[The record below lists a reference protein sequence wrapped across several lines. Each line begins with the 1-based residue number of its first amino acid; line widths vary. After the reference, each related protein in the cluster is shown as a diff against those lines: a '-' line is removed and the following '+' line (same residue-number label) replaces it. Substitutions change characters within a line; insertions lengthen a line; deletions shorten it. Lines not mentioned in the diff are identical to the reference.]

1 MKMRKLQLVLIIA
14 VALLFVTATAVS
26 AATPAQINTAINKGV
41 IYLASQQQADGSF
54 GNQGS
59 YQGVAPTGLAVLKL
73 EDFAIE
79 QGKSPFDPSYQYS
92 GNVQKGL
99 DYIFKHV
106 QADGSIMSDYT
117 VYDTSIGL
125 MAISESGAPG
135 KIVSGT
141 GNVNADG
148 KTYKVIAQNAVN
160 RLVASQSTN
169 DGGWYY
175 YTNEDDEAAPGFGDQ
190 SNTGYAT
197 LGLTYAQKFGI
208 SIPAG
213 TLGGINKW
221 VGFDQD
227 PDGHSYYRV
236 PGPYFWNWPNTYK
249 TGSLLYQFKQ
259 VGVGSADPRVQK
271 SLEYIQNHWND
282 NGVNQWD
289 GGDQGW
295 KGDEQ
300 AAFGLMKGFEA
311 QGITSITVG
320 GNPVD
325 WYGDMA
331 DWMVTNQNAD
341 GSWAGEY
348 WAASPVLSTSWAL
361 LVLEKTTAIPPPE
374 FGVVKSASES
384 SVASGGSVT
393 YTYLVSNTGI
403 VPISSIVLT
412 DDKLGVI
419 AGPASGDSNSNGIL
433 DPLETWTY
441 TKDTT
446 LTVTTTNTATAAG
459 KDMAGAP
466 LSSGK
471 SNAVTVTV
479 NGTVPSPEFPTLA
492 VPVVMII
499 GMMFITYS
507 IRKKE

>member
-1 MKMRKLQLVLIIA
+1 MKMKKLQLFIIIA

-41 IYLASQQQADGSF
+41 AYLALQQQADGSF
-54 GNQGS
+54 GTQGS

-73 EDFAIE
+73 EDYAIE

-106 QADGSIMSDYT
+106 QADGTIKTQYT

-125 MAISESGAPG
+125 MAICESGAPG
-135 KIVSGT
+135 KLVSGT

-148 KTYKVIAQNAVN
+148 KTYKQVAEAAVH
-160 RLVASQSTN
+160 RLVESQSLN

-175 YTNEDDEAAPGFGDQ
+175 YTNEEDADELRPGYGDQ
-190 SNTGYAT
+190 SNSGYAT

-208 SIPAG
+208 STPAA
-213 TLGGINKW
+213 TLGGVNTW
-221 VGFDQD
+221 VNLIQD
-227 PDGHSYYRV
+227 PSGASKYWTSGWD
-236 PGPYFWNWPNTYK
+236 WPNTYK
-249 TGSLLYQFKQ
+249 TGSLLYQFKM
-259 VGVGSADPRVQK
+259 VGAGTADPRVQNAVG
-271 SLEYIQNHWND
+271 YIQDHWND

-295 KGDEQ
+295 KGDPQ

-311 QGITSITVG
+311 QGINTITVG

-325 WYGDMA
+325 WYSDMS
-331 DWMVTNQNAD
+331 DWMVANQNAD

-348 WAASPVLSTSWAL
+348 WASSPVLSTSWAL
-361 LVLEKTTAIPPPE
+361 LVLEKTTANPPPE

-403 VPISSIVLT
+403 VPISSVVLT

-419 AGPASGDSNSNGIL
+419 AGPASGDDNANGIL

-441 TKDTT
+441 TKATT

-466 LSSGK
+466 ITSGK

-499 GMMFITYS
+499 GMVLITYS

>member
-1 MKMRKLQLVLIIA
+1 MKIRKLQLFIIIA

-41 IYLASQQQADGSF
+41 TYLATNQAADGSF
-54 GNQGS
+54 GGGELS
-59 YQGVAPTGLAVLKL
+59 VTALAVLKL

-92 GNVQKGL
+92 GNVQNGL
-99 DYIFKHV
+99 NYIFKHV
-106 QADGSIMSDYT
+106 QPDGAIVTNYQ
-117 VYDTSIGL
+117 VYDTSTAL
-125 MAISESGAPG
+125 MAISESGTPNRL
-135 KIVSGT
+135 VSGT

-148 KTYKVIAQNAVN
+148 KTYKQVAQNAVN
-160 RLVASQSTN
+160 RLVASEADS

-175 YTNEDDEAAPGFGDQ
+175 YTNEDDEATPGYGDQ

-208 SIPAG
+208 SIPAK
-213 TLGGINKW
+213 TLAGISKW
-221 VGFDQD
+221 VTLDQD
-227 PDGHSYYRV
+227 PTGFSWYQ
-236 PGPYFWNWPNTYK
+236 PQSTGNWPWPNVYK

-271 SLEYIQNHWND
+271 SLGYIGDHWNE
-282 NGVNQWD
+282 D
-289 GGDQGW
+289 GSGQSSVGW
-295 KGDEQ
+295 KGNTQ

-325 WYGDMA
+325 WYADMS
-331 DWMVTNQNAD
+331 DWMVANQAAD
-341 GSWAGEY
+341 GTWSADPWAGNH
-348 WAASPVLSTSWAL
+348 VLSTSWAL

-384 SVASGGSVT
+384 SVAAGGSVT

-403 VPISSIVLT
+403 VPVSSVVLT

-419 AGPASGDSNSNGIL
+419 AGPASGDTNSNGIL
-433 DPLETWTY
+433 DPLETWIY
-441 TKDTT
+441 TTDTT
-446 LTVTTTNTATAAG
+446 LTVTTTNTATAVG
-459 KDMAGAP
+459 KDMAGEP
-466 LSSGK
+466 ITSGK
-471 SNAVTVTV
+471 SNKVTVTV
-479 NGTVPSPEFPTLA
+479 NGIVPSPEFPTIA
-492 VPVVMII
+492 VPVAMII
-499 GMMFITYS
+499 GMVFITYS